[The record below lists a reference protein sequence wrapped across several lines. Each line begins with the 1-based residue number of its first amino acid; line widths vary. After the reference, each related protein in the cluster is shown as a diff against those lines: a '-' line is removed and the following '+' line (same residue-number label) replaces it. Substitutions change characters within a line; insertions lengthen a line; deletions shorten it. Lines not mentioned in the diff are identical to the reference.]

1 MRLCDIF
8 YLRYIFH
15 QGKGEGESAT
25 DPPVCL
31 LGSGSD
37 HAPFAYAA
45 GVPAVDLRFLP
56 DHKAQPGLDSSG
68 GEGHPTQHTA
78 YETFHLVDRLVDPEF
93 RMHRICAQTTIRWFD
108 ASILY
113 LSAKIFE
120 TAISRGKFRL
130 IVPFVA
136 LVK

>member
-1 MRLCDIF
+1 M
-8 YLRYIFH
+8 
-15 QGKGEGESAT
+15 G
-25 DPPVCL
+25 L

-37 HAPFAYAA
+37 HSPFAYVA
-45 GVPAVDLRFLP
+45 GIPAVDLRFLP

-108 ASILY
+108 ASILSYMLKY
-113 LSAKIFE
+113 LKPQSAGE
-120 TAISRGKFRL
+120 D
-130 IVPFVA
+130 V
-136 LVK
+136 